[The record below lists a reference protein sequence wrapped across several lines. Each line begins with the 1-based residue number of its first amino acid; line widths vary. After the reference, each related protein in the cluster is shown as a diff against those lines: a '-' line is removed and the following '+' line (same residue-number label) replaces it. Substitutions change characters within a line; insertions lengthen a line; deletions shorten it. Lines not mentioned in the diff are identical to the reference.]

1 MNLEMV
7 IIMDWKENQLM
18 IPDQTNI
25 TFSFVIISPQKL
37 TFSGHVISV
46 DDELGQN
53 YYSWQNCLKK
63 KKKAMDR
70 VDGSRR
76 LQNSLCKSH
85 RVLLEK
91 S

>member
-7 IIMDWKENQLM
+7 TVMDWKENQLM

-37 TFSGHVISV
+37 TFSGHVVSA
-46 DDELGQN
+46 DGELGQN

-63 KKKAMDR
+63 KKKATDR
-70 VDGSRR
+70 VDEQDQGDYRILFVR
-76 LQNSLCKSH
+76 ATGYY
-85 RVLLEK
+85 
-91 S
+91 